1 MTPRQRRRLR
11 WLVPATVVA
20 GVAAATAVPR
30 MLPAGADPVPVLP
43 PLTAAQLMDKVRT
56 TNVTT
61 LSGDIEF
68 TARLGLPDLSAFGG
82 GASSSTIF
90 GLLSGTHTAHV
101 WIDGPEKLRLAVD
114 SPQAESGWIR
124 NGTDL
129 WSWQSDGQR
138 VVHTTLPEV
147 DEDSIRHADVPA
159 VDPTTAAQQLLDKV
173 DPTTAV
179 TVRTPG
185 YVAGRPVYELVVSP
199 RSANSTIADGEIA
212 VDAATGVPLAVRV
225 HAKDSDTPVIDVE
238 FTSISYDQPAA
249 KTFEFT
255 PPPGSRVRE
264 ADSPA
269 DLIPFGGIVDRGG
282 RGERAARRAAAA
294 ADPARSAPATDAA
307 SDPSSRPGA
316 KVVGEA
322 WDSVVIAR
330 NVTVGPT
337 LSRFLADEPTIA
349 VGAQS
354 GRLVSTRLVNVLV
367 LDDGRVAIGA
377 VTPDALVAAVAAA

>member
-82 GASSSTIF
+82 GADSSSIF

-147 DEDSIRHADVPA
+147 DEDRIRHADVPA
-159 VDPTTAAQQLLDKV
+159 VDPTTAAQQLLDEV

-179 TVRTPG
+179 SVRTPG
-185 YVAGRPVYELVVSP
+185 YVAGRPVYELVVAP
-199 RSANSTIADGEIA
+199 RSANSTVADGQIA

-225 HAKDSDTPVIDVE
+225 HAKGSDAPVIDVE
-238 FTSISYDQPAA
+238 FTSISYDQPPA

-264 ADSPA
+264 ATSPA
-269 DLIPFGGIVDRGG
+269 QLVPFGGMVDRRSVG
-282 RGERAARRAAAA
+282 RAERAA
-294 ADPARSAPATDAA
+294 ADAVASDATKAPALPDL
-307 SDPSSRPGA
+307 DGPDERGA

-322 WDSVVIAR
+322 WDSVMILPGLDLGPTLRRFLNDSPV
-330 NVTVGPT
+330 VTVGST
-337 LSRFLADEPTIA
+337 T
-349 VGAQS
+349 